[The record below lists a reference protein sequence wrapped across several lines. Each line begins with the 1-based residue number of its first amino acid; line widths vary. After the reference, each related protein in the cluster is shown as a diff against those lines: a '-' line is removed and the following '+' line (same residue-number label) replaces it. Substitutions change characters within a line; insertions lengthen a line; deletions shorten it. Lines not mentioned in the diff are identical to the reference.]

1 MARISVLSHRKLNTH
16 KSDYGHIFILAGS
29 LGFTGAAALCAN
41 SAMRTGAG
49 LVTLGVPES
58 LYPIAAKRV
67 FLEVMAKPLPE
78 TRNKTLAVNAYKEI
92 INFSR
97 KADVLAIGPGLS
109 RNPSTKE
116 LVRKIIAQINRPMVI
131 DADGL
136 NALVGHLDILGKKQ
150 NALRTT
156 LLTPHPGEFSR
167 LIGKPITY
175 IQKNRETLA
184 KSFANDYNV
193 ILILKGHKTIVAAP
207 GKKIAFGDN
216 SKRFSV
222 VGKVLYTFPHHKKIY
237 VNKTGNPGMATAGS
251 GDVLTGMLAALMGQ
265 GLGGFEA
272 AKSGVYLHGL
282 AGDLA
287 AKEKTQAGML
297 ASDIIEKIPEA
308 IKLANRK

>member
-1 MARISVLSHRKLNTH
+1 MARINVLSHRKLSTQ
-16 KSDYGHIFILAGS
+16 KSDYGHIFVLAGS
-29 LGFTGAAALCAN
+29 LGFTGAAVLCAN
-41 SAMRTGAG
+41 SAMRSGAG
-49 LVTLGVPES
+49 LVTLGIPKS
-58 LYPIAAKRV
+58 LYSIAAKRV
-67 FLEVMAKPLPE
+67 FLEVMAKPLQE
-78 TRNKTLAVNAYKEI
+78 TKNKTLAVNAYKEI
-92 INFSR
+92 IDFAK

-116 LVRKIIAQINRPMVI
+116 LVRKLIAQINRPMVI

-136 NALVGHLDILGKKQ
+136 NALVGHLDILRKTQ
-150 NALRTT
+150 DARRTT
-156 LLTPHPGEFSR
+156 LLTPHPGEFNR
-167 LIGKPITY
+167 LIGKAVAF
-175 IQKNRETLA
+175 IQKNREMLA

-193 ILILKGHKTIVAAP
+193 VLILKGHKTIVAAP
-207 GKKIAFGDN
+207 G
-216 SKRFSV
+216 
-222 VGKVLYTFPHHKKIY
+222 KKIY

-297 ASDIIEKIPEA
+297 ASDIIDKIPEA
-308 IKLANRK
+308 IKLANTLA